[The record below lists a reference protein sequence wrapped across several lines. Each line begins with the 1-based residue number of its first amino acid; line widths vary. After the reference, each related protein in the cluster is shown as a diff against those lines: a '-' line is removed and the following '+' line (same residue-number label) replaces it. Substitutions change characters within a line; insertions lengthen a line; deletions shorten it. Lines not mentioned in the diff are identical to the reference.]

1 MKKSFLLPLIAILG
15 GLIGMGLRQ
24 WHLLS
29 AYEFGTG
36 LPIPGAPA
44 TFALIALGV
53 LVTAVLLLLARRS
66 SPSSPLPQGS
76 AYFQSRGAGVLLL
89 SGAAGILTAAAGAL
103 YLSGVYSAYQS
114 YVPKL
119 GEPPFLLTNIL
130 SIILGILCLFAGA
143 SLLLTAFTSYQAK
156 PPKSQSLALLIPAY
170 ACCIWLM
177 VSYQGWASDPIIS
190 DYVFTM
196 FAIMASMI
204 AYYYLAAFSFASP
217 RPVIFSTLAALG
229 IFFSC
234 IAILPSTALPA
245 KLMLIAQIC
254 CWIAMLYALNRN
266 LQAPSFVPP
275 AAVEEEPAPTTTPKE
290 DTP

>member
-1 MKKSFLLPLIAILG
+1 MKKPFLLPAIALLCG
-15 GLIGMGLRQ
+15 AVGALLRQ

-36 LPIPGAPA
+36 LPIHRAPA
-44 TFALIALGV
+44 TFALIAFGV
-53 LVTAVLLLLARRS
+53 LVTAGILLIARQSR
-66 SPSSPLPQGS
+66 PAAPLPQGS
-76 AYFQSRGAGVLLL
+76 GYFQSRGAGTLLL
-89 SGAAGILTAAAGAL
+89 TAAAGILTAAAGAL
-103 YLSGVYSAYQS
+103 YLLGVYSAHKVYL
-114 YVPKL
+114 PKP
-119 GEPPFLLTNIL
+119 GEAPFLLLNALAIV
-130 SIILGILCLFAGA
+130 LGFLCLLAGA
-143 SLLLTAFTSYQAK
+143 GMLLKAFTAFQGKTPAK
-156 PPKSQSLALLIPAY
+156 QSLALLLPAY

-234 IAILPSTALPA
+234 IAILPSTALPD

-254 CWIAMLYALNRN
+254 YWFAMLYALNRN
-266 LQAPSFVPP
+266 LQDPSCVPP
-275 AAVEEEPAPTTTPKE
+275 AAADEESVPVIMPKE
-290 DTP
+290 ETP